1 MTTRER
7 LATAALASLAL
18 HALVMAG
25 AWLPVPQLPGPP
37 PRLEARLVAAS
48 PVAEPVP
55 QIPPAPRARQKRTT
69 APAASSS
76 APPAPA
82 PVPSPELA
90 APEPPLLPDPPRETE
105 AAAAE
110 PAAPEPPQRV
120 AVVAESSAVAAAV
133 RTLPRKGRIA
143 FNVLYGNNRL
153 SVGKVV
159 QSWEVEADAYKLASE
174 AETSGIVDLFRPQR
188 MRYISQGRIVP
199 QGLRPDSFLVSR
211 TRRGQNEASQARFDW
226 NAGQLIYGTARDQKH
241 VALPQGAQDLMS
253 LMYQFSLTPPAPG
266 RHRFPI
272 TTGSRYDVYDIEVA
286 VEESIETPIGT
297 LKALPVKQIAPAGSE
312 SVEFW
317 LASEYRYLPVKIR
330 HYDREG
336 NFSGEQVVTE
346 IRISED

>member
-7 LATAALASLAL
+7 LATAALVSLAL

-25 AWLPVPQLPGPP
+25 AWLPVTQMPGPP
-37 PRLEARLVAAS
+37 PRLEARLIAPP
-48 PVAEPVP
+48 PVAEPAP
-55 QIPPAPRARQKRTT
+55 QTPLAPPARQKRTT
-69 APAASSS
+69 APAASPS
-76 APPAPA
+76 APSA
-82 PVPSPELA
+82 PVPAPSPSMA
-90 APEPPLLPDPPRETE
+90 APEPPFLPDPQRETE

-110 PAAPEPPQRV
+110 PAAPESPQRV

-143 FNVLYGNNRL
+143 FNVLYGNNRF
-153 SVGKVV
+153 SVAKVV
-159 QSWEVEADAYKLASE
+159 QSWEIEADAYKLASV
-174 AETSGIVDLFRPQR
+174 AETSGVVDLFRPQR
-188 MRYISQGRIVP
+188 MRYMSQGRIVP

-226 NAGQLIYGTARDQKH
+226 NAGQLTYGTAQDQKH
-241 VALPQGAQDLMS
+241 VVLPEGTQDLMS
-253 LMYQFSLTPPAPG
+253 LIYQFSLTPPAAG
-266 RHRFPI
+266 RHRFPV
-272 TTGSRYDVYDIEVA
+272 TTGSRFDIYDIEVA

-297 LKALPVKQIAPAGSE
+297 LKALPVKQIARAGSE
-312 SVEFW
+312 SIEFW
-317 LASEYRYLPVKIR
+317 LASEYRYLPVMIR

>member
-7 LATAALASLAL
+7 FATAALVSLAL

-25 AWLPVPQLPGPP
+25 AWLPVPQVPGPP
-37 PRLEARLVAAS
+37 PRLEARLVVPP
-48 PVAEPVP
+48 PVAEPAP
-55 QIPPAPRARQKRTT
+55 QTPPASRTREKRAT
-69 APAASSS
+69 ARAIPSSV
-76 APPAPA
+76 PPAPA
-82 PVPSPELA
+82 PASAFAVA
-90 APEPPLLPDPPRETE
+90 APEPTLVPDPPRETE
-105 AAAAE
+105 AAAE

-133 RTLPRKGRIA
+133 RTLPRRGRIA
-143 FNVLYGNNRL
+143 FNVLYGNNRF

-159 QSWEVEADAYKLASE
+159 QTWEVEADAYKLASE

-226 NAGQLIYGTARDQKH
+226 NAGQLTYGNARDQKH
-241 VALPQGAQDLMS
+241 AALPPEAQDLMS

-266 RHRFPI
+266 RHRYPI
-272 TTGSRYDVYDIEVA
+272 ATGSRFDVYDIEVA
-286 VEESIETPIGT
+286 AEESIETPIGT
-297 LKALPVKQIAPAGSE
+297 LKALPVKQIARAGSE
-312 SVEFW
+312 SIEFW